1 MSGFCG
7 ILQDRGPVKE
17 QLITKMREQIY
28 HRGPDEGR
36 NYLDNEHLG
45 LGYRHLG
52 IIDPAASGQP
62 MSNED
67 GSLWLVFDG
76 RVYNYK
82 SLRRR
87 LVEKGHKLATQ
98 SDAEVILHLYEEKGT
113 ECLQLIR
120 GMFAF
125 ALWDKKRRLLFGA
138 RDRFGIKPF
147 YYLERPGS
155 LAFASELKALAEL
168 PGFPRE
174 VDEESFI
181 DYLTFQYVPEPKT
194 MFSGVYRLPPA
205 HFFLKSPGKPLEIQR
220 YWHIEFTP
228 GEKPY
233 SYYLEGIREKLKE
246 AVRLHLAGD
255 VPRGAFLSSGV
266 DSAITA
272 ALAHELQPIPTFSVG
287 YAEEKYSELQN
298 ARETAEYLETDHHE
312 YIITPEEYLKSL
324 PELVWH
330 LDEPVADPAAI
341 SLFFVAR
348 LAREKAIIALSG
360 EGADE
365 VFGGYGIY
373 REPSSLAPVRNLP
386 SPLRRSLFLLEKL
399 IPPGIPG
406 KNYLARARH
415 PLEERFLG
423 NAKIFS
429 SAEKKSLTPLENI
442 PSPFRITDPL
452 YRRVAHLDEVT
463 RMQYIDLNTWMPGDI
478 LVKADR
484 MPMANSL
491 ELRAPYL
498 DHRLFEFAATLPLE
512 YKIHGKTTKR
522 ALRDAFRDM
531 LPKEAI
537 DRPKKGFPVPTREW
551 MKRPDF
557 QKLFRELLGEKGGT
571 WFRRPAV
578 KSLLAGHLGGK
589 YDASRKLWTIMI
601 FLLWHKTFN
610 LNEREG

>member
-7 ILQDRGPVKE
+7 ILQDRGPVEE
-17 QLITKMREQIY
+17 QLITKMREQMY
-28 HRGPDEGR
+28 HRGPDGGS
-36 NYLDNEHLG
+36 NYLDKEHLG
-45 LGYRHLG
+45 FGFRHLG
-52 IIDPAASGQP
+52 IIDPAAGGRP

-67 GSLWLVFDG
+67 GSLRLAFDG
-76 RVYNYK
+76 RVYNYE
-82 SLRRR
+82 SLRRQ
-87 LVEKGHKLATQ
+87 LAEKGHKMATR

-113 ECLQLIR
+113 ACLQDLR

-125 ALWDKKRRLLFGA
+125 VLWDKKRRLLFGA

-147 YYLERPGS
+147 YYFEKPGA
-155 LAFASELKALAEL
+155 LAFASELKALAEA

-174 VDEESFI
+174 VDGESFI
-181 DYLTFQYVPEPKT
+181 DYLTFQYVPEPGT

-220 YWHIEFTP
+220 YWRIEFAP

-233 SYYLEGIREKLKE
+233 SFYLEGIKEKLKE
-246 AVRLHLAGD
+246 AVRLHFAGD

-272 ALAHELQPIPTFSVG
+272 ALARELQPIPTFSVG
-287 YAEEKYSELQN
+287 YAEEKYSELQK

-312 YIITPEEYLKSL
+312 YIITPEEFLKSL
-324 PELVWH
+324 PKLVWY

-348 LAREKAIIALSG
+348 LAREKTVMALSG

-373 REPSSLAPVRNLP
+373 REPSALAPVRNLP
-386 SPLRRSLFLLEKL
+386 SPLRRSLYLLEKI

-429 SAEKKSLTPLENI
+429 STEKEALTSLKNI

-452 YRRVAHLDEVT
+452 YRQVTHLDEVT

-491 ELRAPYL
+491 ELRVPYL
-498 DHRLFEFAATLPLE
+498 DHHLYEFAATLPPQ
-512 YKIHGKTTKR
+512 YKVHGKTTKR

-531 LPKEAI
+531 LPAEAI

-551 MKRPDF
+551 LKRPDY
-557 QKLFRELLGEKGGT
+557 QKLFRELLGEKGGS
-571 WFRRPAV
+571 WFNRPAV
-578 KSLLAGHLGGK
+578 KDLLAGHLGGK

-601 FLLWHKTFN
+601 FLLWHKAFN
-610 LNEREG
+610 LNEKL